1 MDRNPTRRKAAA
13 METRRIILEAAK
25 EIYSAEADAE
35 APISRVARKAGV
47 AEGTIFVHF
56 PDKPSLLAA
65 TLEDELER
73 VLADAW
79 AGLPADATCR
89 EQLLHLARELY
100 AFYSRRPPL
109 FRVLIKEA
117 RILRGEWGK
126 RTVAYTL
133 RFVGHVAEMME
144 RAKARGEYRRDVDS
158 LPAARGFFGL
168 YFLELLAGLNEEV
181 FDPAP
186 ALDRLGE
193 ALAQFEKGLVRT
205 TEDSQ

>member
-1 MDRNPTRRKAAA
+1 MGQNLTRRKAAA

-25 EIYSAEADAE
+25 EIYSAEANAE
-35 APISRVARKAGV
+35 APISRLARKAGV

-89 EQLLHLARELY
+89 ERLLHLARELY
-100 AFYSRRPPL
+100 AFYALRPSL
-109 FRVLIKEA
+109 FRVLIKESLF
-117 RILRGEWGK
+117 LRGEWGK
-126 RTVAYTL
+126 RTVAYTM

-158 LPAARGFFGL
+158 LLAARGFFGL

-181 FDPAP
+181 FDPVQ
-186 ALDRLGE
+186 ALDRLRE
-193 ALAQFEKGLVRT
+193 ALALFEKGLVRNM
-205 TEDSQ
+205 EDAQ